1 MLLACLLN
9 TQTYCINIFEIEIN
23 TTFSLS
29 KLCHLQLWMVLLK
42 SMTGRVVAPTSKGA
56 HMPTQLEFTAKG
68 WEEGRERGDDG
79 GDTCSY
85 RM

>member
-1 MLLACLLN
+1 
-9 TQTYCINIFEIEIN
+9 
-23 TTFSLS
+23 
-29 KLCHLQLWMVLLK
+29 MVLLK

-56 HMPTQLEFTAKG
+56 HMPTQLEFMAKG
-68 WEEGRERGDDG
+68 WEEGRGEGGDDG